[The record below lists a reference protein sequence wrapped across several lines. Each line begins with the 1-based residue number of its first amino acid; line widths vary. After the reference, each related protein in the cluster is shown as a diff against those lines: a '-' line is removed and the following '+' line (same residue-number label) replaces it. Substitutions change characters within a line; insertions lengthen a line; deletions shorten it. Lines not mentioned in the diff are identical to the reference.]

1 MDEQALPDPM
11 LLTWMGS
18 YTHADLAHV
27 TRATQLLHHLAPFRS
42 LSEAAVIGRW
52 FTWLLM
58 IEHHTLTYLDLN
70 LEQAQRYWRG
80 LRAVA
85 ENRSAGTSV
94 LGQAL
99 GDFVGNLPRLPAFS
113 SGDLMLV
120 SLAIGHTL
128 DGLAWRYT
136 WQSQRSEPAASSLL
150 DAMGRSSGIYTALT
164 LLSALRGW
172 RLSEVL
178 LNHPARRCMKV
189 VEAVAGSLRLQPT
202 SALPDTLWQALEQ
215 AFTPLD
221 KQWTDY
227 RQTSGLLLQRY
238 QTWLASEQAT
248 DDASAE

>member
-1 MDEQALPDPM
+1 MDENALPDPM

-18 YTHADLAHV
+18 YTHADLHHV
-27 TRATQLLHHLAPFRS
+27 TRATQLLHHLAPFRD

-58 IEHHTLTYLDLN
+58 LEHHTLTYLDLN
-70 LEQAQRYWRG
+70 IEQAQRYWRG

-85 ENRSAGTSV
+85 EQRSAATSP

-113 SGDLMLV
+113 SSDLMLV

-128 DGLAWRYT
+128 DGLAWRYS
-136 WQSQRSEPAASSLL
+136 WQRQNSEPAASSLL
-150 DAMGRSSGIYTALT
+150 DAMGRSSGMYTALT
-164 LLSALRGW
+164 LLSGLRGW

-178 LNHPARRCMKV
+178 LQHPARRCIKV
-189 VEAVAGSLRLQPT
+189 VEAVAGTLRIQPT
-202 SALPDTLWQALEQ
+202 SALPDNLWQALEH
-215 AFTPLD
+215 AFNPLESR
-221 KQWTDY
+221 WADY

-238 QTWLASEQAT
+238 QTWLASEQIIA
-248 DDASAE
+248 DANAE